1 MTALIQISGNTPDFF
16 WNFRVEITDAVTRSA
31 GAAHSPPCL
40 VDAYQR
46 MAAAELDVQCPFV
59 SLDSSCDSSS
69 FDGDDC
75 ATTAQKVTDLVLPH
89 ILGVNP
95 IVITSRYKFSDAPF
109 DIRIGATVALT
120 D

>member
-1 MTALIQISGNTPDFF
+1 MTCRA
-16 WNFRVEITDAVTRSA
+16 E
-31 GAAHSPPCL
+31 AAHS
-40 VDAYQR
+40 ASEHHS
-46 MAAAELDVQCPFV
+46 MTAAELEDECPSV

-95 IVITSRYKFSDAPF
+95 CNYQPLHV
-109 DIRIGATVALT
+109 
-120 D
+120 

>member
-1 MTALIQISGNTPDFF
+1 MTALIQISGNTPEIC

-31 GAAHSPPCL
+31 GAAHSAL
-40 VDAYQR
+40 
-46 MAAAELDVQCPFV
+46 AAAELDDQCPFV

-89 ILGVNP
+89 ILGGNP
-95 IVITSRYKFSDAPF
+95 IVITSHYKFSDAPF
-109 DIRIGATVALT
+109 DIRIGATHTVALT

>member
-1 MTALIQISGNTPDFF
+1 
-16 WNFRVEITDAVTRSA
+16 
-31 GAAHSPPCL
+31 
-40 VDAYQR
+40 
-46 MAAAELDVQCPFV
+46 MAAAELDDQCPSV

-95 IVITSRYKFSDAPF
+95 LPAVISLAMLRSTSELGPRWH
-109 DIRIGATVALT
+109 
-120 D
+120 

>member
-1 MTALIQISGNTPDFF
+1 MTELIQISGNTAEFF
-16 WNFRVEITDAVTRSA
+16 WNFRVEITDERRAEQKRRT
-31 GAAHSPPCL
+31 PPCL
-40 VDAYQR
+40 VDAYQS
-46 MAAAELDVQCPFV
+46 MAAAELDDQCPSV

-95 IVITSRYKFSDAPF
+95 YNYQPLQV
-109 DIRIGATVALT
+109 
-120 D
+120 

>member
-1 MTALIQISGNTPDFF
+1 
-16 WNFRVEITDAVTRSA
+16 
-31 GAAHSPPCL
+31 
-40 VDAYQR
+40 
-46 MAAAELDVQCPFV
+46 MAAAELDDQCPSV

-95 IVITSRYKFSDAPF
+95 FNYQPLQVYRCSVRHPNW
-109 DIRIGATVALT
+109 GHGGT

>member
-1 MTALIQISGNTPDFF
+1 MTELIQISGNTPEFF
-16 WNFRVEITDAVTRSA
+16 LGTSESRSLTLCRA
-31 GAAHSPPCL
+31 EQKRHTPPCL
-40 VDAYQR
+40 VDAYQS
-46 MAAAELDVQCPFV
+46 MAAAELDDQCPSV

-89 ILGVNP
+89 IWGH
-95 IVITSRYKFSDAPF
+95 
-109 DIRIGATVALT
+109 GGT